1 MNQNKRPWRA
11 GVLECWTHVSRG
23 IGRVSDPAN
32 GDHTIR
38 LPAHAAWHSRF
49 QHANAPSL
57 HLLGCLIGGVLLFL
71 SSGLSWA
78 ATVPSAPDAIV
89 TNRLAGQV
97 IYTGSSPMGVWHGTN
112 TAVAGQLI
120 WSQTA
125 GTVSGLVTVDL
136 ARWESGNKIRDRHTL
151 ALFDVKSFPTSSFQP
166 TGFKGR
172 MDAGPVTV
180 LGTLSL
186 HDVQRPVEIPGVV
199 TVSQGRQS
207 FQGDLVLHLADWQL
221 KRPTLMGAA
230 VADEVKVHVYGEGV
244 SR

>member
-1 MNQNKRPWRA
+1 MNQNERP
-11 GVLECWTHVSRG
+11 GSTGMLSCSRRSSRDVG
-23 IGRVSDPAN
+23 QVSDPAN
-32 GDHTIR
+32 GNHTIY
-38 LPAHAAWHSRF
+38 PAAHGESYPRF
-49 QHANAPSL
+49 QHSNAPSL
-57 HLLGCLIGGVLLFL
+57 HLLGCLLGGVLLFL

-78 ATVPSAPDAIV
+78 ATVPSAPAASV

-97 IYTGSSPMGVWHGTN
+97 IYTGSSPMGEWHGTN

-120 WSQTA
+120 WNQAA

-186 HDVQRPVEIPGVV
+186 HDVKRPIEIPGMV
-199 TVSQGRQS
+199 TVNQGRQS

-221 KRPTLMGAA
+221 KRPTMMGAA
-230 VADEVKVHVYGEGV
+230 VADEVKVHVYGEGA